1 RQKHYPAF
9 HRPIAAC
16 GLLARNI
23 YELLRIEPLPTG
35 ALRKA
40 VLKGDPA
47 RKAAFT
53 KALIELQVTLNI
65 VRSNDPAITTDTW
78 LRFADQYST

>member
-1 RQKHYPAF
+1 MSKLTPAQ
-9 HRPIAAC
+9 RT
-16 GLLARNI
+16 
-23 YELLRIEPLPTG
+23 LR
-35 ALRKA
+35 
-40 VLKGDPA
+40 A